1 MSSTD
6 LDLPV
11 LVTPDQ
17 IRRREFVTTRRGYD
31 VQQVRDYLEQV
42 SRQVEQMD
50 AMLRTAK
57 LNAGEAGG
65 QPVSRVDPYEQ
76 LSRRFAEVMRS
87 TDREADRMRREAREE
102 ADRVMREAR
111 ADADRIRLEAQTRA
125 EQAREE
131 ADRALREAR
140 DQADRS
146 IAGLA
151 SRRAAL
157 VEQLAAMQERLLG
170 VARELEATI
179 DRPDD
184 AELIASLPTTAAD
197 AGVGG
202 QATDI
207 GELAEGGAPGDVD
220 EPPQHTGAASAFA
233 ADAAAAWP
241 HDGTEAPDVID
252 LDHPDA
258 TVEELWSAPD
268 PEELRIPEIPA
279 LDLDWDDDDTPG

>member
-11 LVTPDQ
+11 LVTPEQ

-42 SRQVEQMD
+42 SRQVEQME

-57 LNAGEAGG
+57 LHAGEAGG
-65 QPVSRVDPYEQ
+65 TPASKADPYEQ

-102 ADRVMREAR
+102 ADRITREAR
-111 ADADRIRLEAQTRA
+111 ADADRIRLDAQTRA
-125 EQAREE
+125 EEAREE

-146 IAGLA
+146 ISGLA
-151 SRRAAL
+151 TRRAAL

-179 DRPDD
+179 ERPDD
-184 AELIASLPTTAAD
+184 AGIIASLQAAAAD
-197 AGVGG
+197 AGAGDAASGVDARPATDAPRDADEPSHGASAPSAVGG
-202 QATDI
+202 
-207 GELAEGGAPGDVD
+207 
-220 EPPQHTGAASAFA
+220 
-233 ADAAAAWP
+233 DAAAARSD
-241 HDGTEAPDVID
+241 DGAEPMDVID
-252 LDHPDA
+252 LGDADA
-258 TVEELWSAPD
+258 TVEELWSTPD

-279 LDLDWDDDDTPG
+279 LDLDWDDDDTTG